1 MKDDDID
8 DFGLNWRS
16 IEKSFIEIS
25 NPNKFLEILE
35 AAGIETY
42 KNHSIKI
49 NNIEKNEIKKF
60 FLLKEN
66 KNMTVKELKKI
77 IENLDDE
84 TQVFVTFA
92 DESLSS
98 ADTIIDAYIVSGSK
112 EEINGLYLERY

>member
-49 NNIEKNEIKKF
+49 NNIPKKEIKKIF
-60 FLLKEN
+60 LKEN
-66 KNMTVKELKKI
+66 KTMTVKELKKI
-77 IENLDDE
+77 TENLDDE

-98 ADTIIDAYIVSGSK
+98 ADEVIDAYIVSGSK

>member
-1 MKDDDID
+1 MQDNDID

-16 IEKSFIEIS
+16 IEKPYIEIS
-25 NPNKFLEILE
+25 NPEKFLEMLE
-35 AAGIETY
+35 SAGIETY
-42 KNHSIKI
+42 ENHNIKI

-77 IENLDDE
+77 TENLDDE